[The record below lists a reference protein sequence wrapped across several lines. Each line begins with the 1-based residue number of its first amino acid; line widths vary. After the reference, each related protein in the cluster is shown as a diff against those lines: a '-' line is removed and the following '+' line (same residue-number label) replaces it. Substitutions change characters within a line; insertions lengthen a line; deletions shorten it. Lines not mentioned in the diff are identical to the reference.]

1 MQLTV
6 KGKQMDVGDALRG
19 HAEQRLTD
27 AVAKYFDQA
36 IEASAVLSREAHEF
50 RADISVH
57 VGRGILVQGHSQ
69 GDTAYIAFD
78 TALDRIAK
86 RLRRYKRR
94 LRDHHRKSEPAGP
107 DDLVVAQQYVLT
119 EPDEVDST
127 ASEKAEASPP
137 IVVAEMTT
145 EIETLTVEEAVMRME
160 LADQPA
166 DMFHNSAHGGLN
178 VVYRRADGNFGWI
191 DPRGNSQSRGI
202 R

>member
-1 MQLTV
+1 MQITV

-36 IEASAVLSREAHEF
+36 IEATAVLSRESHKF

-57 VGRGILVQGHSQ
+57 VGRGILVQGHSK
-69 GDTAYIAFD
+69 GDTGYVAFD
-78 TALDRIAK
+78 TALDHIAK

-94 LRDHHRKSEPAGP
+94 LRDHHRKADRAGAV
-107 DDLVVAQQYVLT
+107 DRIMAQQYVLT
-119 EPDEVDST
+119 EADEVE
-127 ASEKAEASPP
+127 APESEEAEVSAPMV
-137 IVVAEMTT
+137 IAEMTT
-145 EIETLTVEEAVMRME
+145 EIEVLTVEEAVMRME

-166 DMFHNSAHGGLN
+166 VMFHNAAHGELN

-191 DPRGNSQSRGI
+191 DPQGNSQTRGI